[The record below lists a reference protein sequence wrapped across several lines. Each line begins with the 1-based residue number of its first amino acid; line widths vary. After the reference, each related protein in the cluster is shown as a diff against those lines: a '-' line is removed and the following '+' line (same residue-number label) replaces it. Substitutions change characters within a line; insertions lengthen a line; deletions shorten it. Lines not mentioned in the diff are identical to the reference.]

1 MKNYSIYKDDL
12 PKNTVIKIKQIFN
25 QLEFDILELFIPNKI
40 PISLRVHLKDRI
52 DIGANGKGTSI
63 ENATASAYAEFIER
77 IQNSLAINFLDDI
90 SSLKKNMSEAKD
102 ILKNYN
108 KSIQKY
114 FNKYISLFLEN
125 GIISKEKITF
135 LEFYN
140 LKEKKI
146 YNLPYSVI
154 KILDG
159 SNGMSAGNTF
169 EEAVVQGLSEI
180 CERYSMRKILSE
192 NIAIPDI
199 NPSDYME
206 YANIRK
212 IIEHYNKIGYQII
225 IKDASLSGKLPCVCT
240 IILNKKKNIMNIQF
254 ASHPNLIVAIERT
267 LTEFAQGLDIKKY
280 YIEPASCM
288 PIISNNKFKYIS
300 SENIFLSVVHRQIAF
315 EINDIL
321 ENQFLKNN
329 NLSSFLENSF
339 LFDDSKQTNK
349 ELLSFMVDKVSNIS
363 SEIYVRNNAF
373 LGFPTVKIFIPN
385 ISETYMLNSSMIKN
399 IVNSENWIRTTADYQ
414 NSELYNINTL
424 CEYAEFSLFFLEK
437 QVTGLNTV
445 FDVPFEYVAILCS
458 IVLKN
463 YKKFKM
469 YFNILIGQN
478 KYEEL
483 YTDEQIKIFEIIK
496 MYFELLETNADIS
509 QEKVKEILELNY
521 IEEDVTEAIDIFNNL
536 NFKEILDIVLKD
548 DKNYYNSD
556 LSILKDKL
564 IKRYIDN
571 MPEQRVFEKILN

>member
-25 QLEFDILELFIPNKI
+25 QLEFDISELFIPNKI
-40 PISLRVHLKDRI
+40 PISLRVHLKDKI
-52 DIGANGKGTSI
+52 NIGANGKGTSV

-77 IQNSLAINFLDDI
+77 IQNSLVINFLDNI
-90 SSLKKNMSEAKD
+90 SFLKKDILETES

-114 FNKYISLFLEN
+114 FNKYINLFIKNNIL
-125 GIISKEKITF
+125 SKEEITF

-169 EEAVVQGLSEI
+169 EEALVQGISEI
-180 CERYSMRKILSE
+180 CERYSMKKILSE
-192 NIAIPDI
+192 NISIPNI
-199 NPSDYME
+199 NPSYYME

-212 IIEHYNKIGYQII
+212 IIDYYNEIGYQII
-225 IKDASLSGKLPCVCT
+225 VKDASLGGVLPCVCT
-240 IILNKKKNIMNIQF
+240 VVLNKKKNIMNVLF
-254 ASHPNLIVAIERT
+254 ASHTNLIVAIERT
-267 LTEFAQGLDIKKY
+267 LTEFAQGLDIEKY

-288 PIISNNKFKYIS
+288 PIISNNKFMYIS
-300 SENIFLSVVHRQIAF
+300 QENIFLSVVHRQIAF

-321 ENQFLKNN
+321 KKQ
-329 NLSSFLENSF
+329 FLENNDFSSSLEDSF
-339 LFDDSKQTNK
+339 LFDNSIKTNK

-385 ISETYMLNSSMIKN
+385 ISETYRLNTEMIKN
-399 IVNSENWIRTTADYQ
+399 IVNSENWTRATADYSNQ
-414 NSELYNINTL
+414 KLYNINTL
-424 CEYAEFSLFFLEK
+424 CKYAEFSLFFLEK

-469 YFNILIGQN
+469 YFDILIGQN

-483 YTDEQIKIFEIIK
+483 YTEEQIKIFEIIK
-496 MYFELLETNADIS
+496 MYFELLETNDGIS
-509 QEKVKEILELNY
+509 QEKIKENLKLNY
-521 IEEDVTEAIDIFNNL
+521 IEDDVTEAIEIFNNL
-536 NFKEILDIVLKD
+536 NFEEILDIVLKD
-548 DKNYYNSD
+548 NRNYYSSD
-556 LSILKDKL
+556 SSVLKNKL
-564 IKRYIDN
+564 IKQYVDN
-571 MPEQRVFEKILN
+571 IPDQSVFEKILN